1 MTQRNAHEQPATKGD
16 LVKLE
21 ERIAKLFSDG
31 LQLIAEQFDRQ
42 NAVMATFA
50 TKEDL
55 KSLESKLIATTAT
68 VKRSDKQLKNL
79 KRALA

>member
-1 MTQRNAHEQPATKGD
+1 MTKSNEHEQPATKGD

-31 LQLIAEQFDRQ
+31 LQLIAEQFDKQ
-42 NAVMATFA
+42 NAVMAT
-50 TKEDL
+50 KSDL
-55 KSLESKLIATTAT
+55 KSLESKLIETTNLA
-68 VKRSDKQLKNL
+68 KRNDKTLKSL